1 MKRLDNKVAIVIARI
16 VHNHRRAFR
25 EGAERVVHEITGKGG
40 RAISGLSRCRRLV
53 STGFTDT
60 AFTATRRSRG
70 PGGCRSRKLD
80 VRENFD
86 PALCPISD
94 RFHPRSPGIRPVT
107 LASKECF

>member
-70 PGGCRSRKLD
+70 PGAGRGSSMSVRTSTPPFVLYPIAFIRVLPGD
-80 VRENFD
+80 V
-86 PALCPISD
+86 P
-94 RFHPRSPGIRPVT
+94 SP
-107 LASKECF
+107 LAGKECF